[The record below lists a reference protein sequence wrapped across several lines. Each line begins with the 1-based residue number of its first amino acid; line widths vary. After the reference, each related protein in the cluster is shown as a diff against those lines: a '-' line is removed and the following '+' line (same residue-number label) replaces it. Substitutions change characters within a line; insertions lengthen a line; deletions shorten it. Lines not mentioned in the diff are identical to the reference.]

1 MSSAIMLPSPIGTV
15 LVRKR
20 NLLAERAGYTNPRVA
35 TTPAVESAR
44 VNLEVNIDRTIA
56 ELEKLATFSDVPAP
70 AVQRVVFTE
79 SDLAARK
86 YIIGLFSEAG
96 LKVRTDAVG
105 NIFARWEGTDPT
117 LPPIATGSH
126 TDAIPYSGKYDGT
139 VGVLGGL
146 EAIRA
151 LQRSMR
157 AGSSSTPAPRRSIEL
172 IMFTSEEPTRF
183 AYGCLGSR
191 LLSGQLTPSADTQLK
206 DEAGATLHQVRTAA
220 GFKGDLAGVKLANGA
235 YSAFVE
241 LHIEQGPLLE
251 QAGIPI
257 GAVTA
262 ISAPAALRV
271 RYQGP
276 GGHAGGVYMPDRQDP
291 LLAAAALA
299 LEVEAAAK
307 ELGGRETV
315 GTVGVLDVHPRA
327 VNSIPRDVI
336 LEIDVRDMD
345 GPRRDRVLN
354 RIRQS
359 ADRFDPPTMCDE
371 RIIAAVEKSAADA
384 GHKCQ
389 RMISRAYHDTTFM
402 SLVAPV
408 GMIFIPCRDG
418 MSHRPEEYASPK
430 AIKAGLETL
439 AGALAQLAT

>member
-1 MSSAIMLPSPIGTV
+1 MTLDV
-15 LVRKR
+15 D
-20 NLLAERAGYTNPRVA
+20 
-35 TTPAVESAR
+35 
-44 VNLEVNIDRTIA
+44 IDRCIA

-70 AVQRVVFTE
+70 AVKRVVFTE
-79 SDLAARK
+79 TDLAARE
-86 YIIGLFSEAG
+86 YLVGLFQEAG
-96 LKVRTDAVG
+96 LEVRHDAVG
-105 NIFARWEGTDPT
+105 NIFARWVGADPT
-117 LPPIATGSH
+117 LPPVATGSH

-151 LQRSMR
+151 LKR
-157 AGSSSTPAPRRSIEL
+157 AGATRPRRSIEL

-183 AYGCLGSR
+183 GYGCLGSR
-191 LLSGQLTPSADTQLK
+191 LLSGQLAPERASALV
-206 DEAGATLHQVRTAA
+206 DEAGQTLDEARSAA
-220 GFKGDLAGVKLANGA
+220 RYHGPLPSVQLPKGAFA
-235 YSAFVE
+235 AFVE

-276 GGHAGGVYMPDRQDP
+276 GGHAGGVYMPDRRDP
-291 LLAAAALA
+291 LLAASQLA

-327 VNSIPRDVI
+327 VNSIPRDVL

-345 GPRRDRVLN
+345 GPRRDRVLE
-354 RIRQS
+354 RIRD
-359 ADRFDPPTMCDE
+359 AAKRFGRERGVETTIEVINADPPTTCDE
-371 RIIAAVEKSAADA
+371 RIIAAIEQSAAEA

-408 GMIFIPCRDG
+408 GMMFIPCRAG
-418 MSHRPEEYASPK
+418 VSHHPDEYASPE
-430 AIKAGLETL
+430 AIKAGIETL
-439 AGALAQLAT
+439 AGTLARLAR

>member
-1 MSSAIMLPSPIGTV
+1 M
-15 LVRKR
+15 
-20 NLLAERAGYTNPRVA
+20 
-35 TTPAVESAR
+35 
-44 VNLEVNIDRTIA
+44 NLEVDIDRPVA

-70 AVQRVVFTE
+70 AVQRVVFTQT
-79 SDLAARK
+79 DLAARR
-86 YIIGLFSEAG
+86 YLTGLFEEAG

-117 LPPIATGSH
+117 LPPVATGSH

-151 LQRSMR
+151 LQR
-157 AGSSSTPAPRRSIEL
+157 AGASRPRRSIEL

-191 LLSGQLTPSADTQLK
+191 LLGGQLKPDADANLK
-206 DEAGATLHQVRTAA
+206 DETGHTLQQARTAA
-220 GFKGDLAGVKLANGA
+220 GYRGSLADVQLAKDA

-257 GAVTA
+257 GAVTN

-291 LLAAAALA
+291 LLASSRLA
-299 LEVEAAAK
+299 LEVEAAAL
-307 ELGGRETV
+307 ELGGPETV

-327 VNSIPRDVI
+327 VNSIPRDVM

-345 GPRRDRVLN
+345 GPRRDCVLD

-359 ADRFDPPTMCDE
+359 AARFGAERGVQTTVEDINADPPTTCDE
-371 RIIAAVEKSAADA
+371 RIIAAVETSAAEA
-384 GHKCQ
+384 GHTCQ

-408 GMIFIPCRDG
+408 GMIFIPCKG
-418 MSHRPEEYASPK
+418 GISHRPEEYASPE
-430 AIKAGLETL
+430 AIKAGIETL
-439 AGALAQLAT
+439 AGALAQLAQ